1 MCNNPKLSNEED
13 QMELRLMDEF
23 IDIEKN
29 LGSIKAVIGL

>member
-1 MCNNPKLSNEED
+1 
-13 QMELRLMDEF
+13 MELRLMDEF